1 VSAKFRHRITL
12 AVVGFAAGLSSAC
25 GDLVTQGRSPAQLA
39 VVSLQAASGAR
50 PQDLASTLLSDVIT
64 TVQTTVGGQQVSVPT
79 VFNDVGEA
87 TFALVLKDPG
97 DPAAPAAPSSLN
109 QITISRYHVAYRR
122 TDGHNTPGV
131 DVPFPFDSAVTLT
144 VPADGTATTGFQIVR
159 HAAKQEAP
167 LAALGANPDI
177 ISTIA
182 EVTFYGRDQ
191 VGNDV
196 TATGTIGIDFGN
208 FADPE

>member
-159 HAAKQEAP
+159 
-167 LAALGANPDI
+167 LAAQNPDI